1 MPRPSQAVLLM
12 HVAINI
18 DPQTLQLIQRKA
30 ALLAQIQRE
39 QSPSGDVH
47 PLCGEHDE
55 VTRQVQMR
63 LGALV
68 LERLEAR

>member
-1 MPRPSQAVLLM
+1 M

-39 QSPSGDVH
+39 KSPSGDVH
-47 PLCGEHDE
+47 PLCDEHDSI
-55 VTRQVQMR
+55 TRQVQMR

-68 LERLEAR
+68 LESLESR